1 MKKAVV
7 KYDFFLSGSIL
18 IPLLFF
24 FYLIYH
30 VIQMDK
36 AIVKQE
42 GTIAEFKKES
52 AGARSDRVDVFRL
65 EEYPAVF
72 SRSYSGINR
81 LIVPN
86 LREFI
91 YEPPPPSEIEDV
103 YYQHPILKPQMER
116 LVTFYIPTEDLTNLN
131 TTNQKIPYLYLKLK
145 SEAVSSVG
153 YYLDIFIYVYK
164 TYFGVLATFISLL
177 LFIACCVGAAGRYQH
192 NNLFLGY
199 VALIIIV
206 HVLIF
211 IF

>member
-1 MKKAVV
+1 
-7 KYDFFLSGSIL
+7 
-18 IPLLFF
+18 
-24 FYLIYH
+24 
-30 VIQMDK
+30 MDRS
-36 AIVKQE
+36 IVKQE

-52 AGARSDRVDVFRL
+52 AGARSDRVDVFQL
-65 EEYPAVF
+65 EEYPALF

-81 LIVPN
+81 LIAPN

-91 YEPPPPSEIEDV
+91 YQPPPPSEIEDV
-103 YYQHPILKPQMER
+103 YYQHPILKSKKER
-116 LVTFYIPTEDLTNLN
+116 LVTFYIPAKDLANLN
-131 TTNQKIPYLYLKLK
+131 STDDKIPYLYLKFK
-145 SEAVSSVG
+145 SEPVSSVG
-153 YYLDIFIYVYK
+153 YYLDTYVYVYK

-199 VALIIIV
+199 VAFIIIV